1 MPGIA
6 KELELKQKRVE
17 SLLNGLV
24 PLVEPIIRS
33 PQNEYYRNKVHAAF
47 GMEGK
52 RIIYGTYKEGTH
64 KIIPE
69 GGKLLENKKASAII
83 ASIAKLASEF
93 KMTIYDE
100 RLRRGFLRRVLVRT
114 ADGTGEILVV
124 LVVTD
129 FMFPGKR
136 NFVKKLI
143 SLHPEIT
150 TVVMN
155 INRRTDSMIL
165 GDKSEVCYGR
175 GFIVDE
181 LLGLKFRI
189 SAESF
194 YQINHDQCEN
204 LYRKALEYA
213 DFTKEDSVIDAYCGT
228 GTIGIYASR
237 FCGKVTG
244 VELNGKAVL
253 DAQENIRKNGI
264 KNARVFKGDATEF
277 MKVAASRHE
286 KYDGVI
292 LDPPREGTTPE
303 FIESC
308 KLLGPSKIVYISC
321 NPETLARDLK
331 LFAKAGFKG
340 IKATPVDMFPGVE
353 QHIETVVLLVKDS
366 LEN

>member
-129 FMFPGKR
+129 FMFPGKK

-228 GTIGIYASR
+228 GTIGIILSKYVK
-237 FCGKVTG
+237 KVFG
-244 VELNGKAVL
+244 VEINKSAIKDANINAKRNSISNIEFICSDAGKYMQKLA
-253 DAQENIRKNGI
+253 
-264 KNARVFKGDATEF
+264 
-277 MKVAASRHE
+277 E
-286 KYDGVI
+286 KKEKIDVVVM
-292 LDPPREGTTPE
+292 DPPRAGADDK
-303 FIESC
+303 FLNSMI
-308 KLLGPSKIVYISC
+308 KLQPKKVIYISC
-321 NPETLARDLK
+321 NPVTLKENMMFLSK
-331 LFAKAGFKG
+331 KG
-340 IKATPVDMFPGVE
+340 YEVKSIQPVDMFPFTEHVE
-353 QHIETVVLLVKDS
+353 CIALICRK
-366 LEN
+366 

>member
-1 MPGIA
+1 MQNYD

-17 SLLNGLV
+17 TLLDGLV
-24 PLVEPIIRS
+24 PCVEPIIRS

-52 RIIYGTYKEGTH
+52 KIIYGTYKEGTH

-69 GGKLLENKKASAII
+69 GGKLLENKEASSII
-83 ASIAKLASEF
+83 ASIAKLASEY

-100 RLRRGFLRRVLVRT
+100 RSRRGFLRRVLVRT

-129 FMFPGKR
+129 FMFPGKK
-136 NFVKKLI
+136 NFVKKLT
-143 SLHPEIT
+143 SMHPEIT
-150 TVVMN
+150 SIVMN

-165 GDKSEVCYGR
+165 GDKSETIYGR
-175 GFIVDE
+175 GFIIDE

-204 LYRKALEYA
+204 LYKKALEYA
-213 DFTKEDSVIDAYCGT
+213 DFNKDDSIIDAYCGT
-228 GTIGIYASR
+228 GTIGIYASG

-244 VELNGKAVL
+244 VELNSKAVL
-253 DAQENIRKNGI
+253 DAQENIKKNGL
-264 KNARVFKGDATEF
+264 KNVRVYKGDATEF
-277 MKVAASRHE
+277 MKVAASRE
-286 KYDGVI
+286 DKYDGVV

-303 FIESC
+303 FVESC
-308 KLLGPSKIVYISC
+308 KALAPSKIVYISC

-331 LFAKAGFKG
+331 LFKKAGFKAV
-340 IKATPVDMFPGVE
+340 KAIPIDMFPGVE
-353 QHIETVVLLVKDS
+353 EHVETVCLMTNIK
-366 LEN
+366 

>member
-1 MPGIA
+1 MPSYD

-24 PLVEPIIRS
+24 TQVEPIIRS
-33 PQNEYYRNKVHAAF
+33 PQTEYYRNKVHAAF
-47 GMEGK
+47 GMDGK
-52 RIIYGTYKEGTH
+52 KIIYGTYKEGTH

-83 ASIAKLASEF
+83 AFIAKLASEF

-100 RLRRGFLRRVLVRT
+100 RSRRGFLRRVLVRT

-129 FMFPGKR
+129 FMFPGKK
-136 NFVKKLI
+136 NFIKKLT
-143 SLHPEIT
+143 SQYPEIT
-150 TVVMN
+150 TIVMN
-155 INRRTDSMIL
+155 INHRTDSMIL

-194 YQINHDQCEN
+194 YQVNHDQCEN
-204 LYRKALEYA
+204 LYSKALEYA
-213 DFTKEDSVIDAYCGT
+213 GFTKDDSIIDAYCGT
-228 GTIGIYASR
+228 GTIGIYVSK
-237 FCGKVTG
+237 FCGRVTG
-244 VELNGKAVL
+244 VELNAKAVQ

-264 KNARVFKGDATEF
+264 KNVRVFKGDATEF
-277 MKVAASRHE
+277 MKVAASRND

-308 KLLGPSKIVYISC
+308 KVLGPSKIVYISC
-321 NPETLARDLK
+321 NPDTLARDLK
-331 LFAKAGFKG
+331 LFSKAGFKG
-340 IKATPVDMFPGVE
+340 VKATPVDMFPGVE
-353 QHIETVVLLVKDS
+353 HHVETVVLLTR
-366 LEN
+366 N